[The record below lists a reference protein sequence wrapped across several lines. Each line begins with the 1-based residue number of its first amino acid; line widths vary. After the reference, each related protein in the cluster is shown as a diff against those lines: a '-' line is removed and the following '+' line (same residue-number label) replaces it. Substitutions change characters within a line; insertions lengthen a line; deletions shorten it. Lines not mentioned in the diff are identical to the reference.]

1 MAAAAKA
8 GAGTGARDPCSQA
21 GLMWVPSR
29 AKFLQKLGE
38 TEDSAAR
45 AAAAF
50 MPAAEGVVAH
60 VESLYDEPVD

>member
-1 MAAAAKA
+1 
-8 GAGTGARDPCSQA
+8 
-21 GLMWVPSR
+21 MWVPSR